1 MNIYHNDPSLVLLRP
16 TFVTKSTRF
25 WRVDVTQR
33 SVFEPHLVLGLF
45 LISFIL
51 YTYRF
56 FVCTSRV
63 CNTGDFCL
71 IRCLAVEPRA
81 DMHGINPKQFFE
93 ISLCGGQKSST
104 SWQLRLRVLWNAFL
118 PHTGTFKNKLKLM
131 NSPRVAEFYWF
142 VCWSVTCWLRNIF
155 QKLWW
160 NKAEESH

>member
-1 MNIYHNDPSLVLLRP
+1 MTLVWCYWDQLLWPKALGFGEWLLHNAVGLNP
-16 TFVTKSTRF
+16 TRCWAF
-25 WRVDVTQR
+25 
-33 SVFEPHLVLGLF
+33 F
-45 LISFIL
+45 LISFIPN
-51 YTYRF
+51 TYSF
-56 FVCTSRV
+56 FVCTSGV

-131 NSPRVAEFYWF
+131 NSPRVSEFYWF